1 MVNWIMKTLGL
12 DVGGTKIAA
21 AIVEKGKILAK
32 QQIQTPQEGLKSV
45 LDALESIA
53 KNLLAKHSV
62 EAVGIGLPGPINF
75 KKGAVRFT
83 ANIVGLDNAP
93 IVKPLQKRLGIKV
106 VLENDANAAGFA
118 EHKYGAAKNLNSS
131 LFITISTGIG
141 GGLYFGDTIIRG
153 ANGTAGEIGHI
164 TVMPHGPLCGCGQLG
179 CWEALA
185 SGKAVAKEASFS
197 YGQNLSTQEIF
208 ERAKAGER
216 KALMVVDNAA
226 YFTGIGLCNLQKIFD
241 PDVFVIGG
249 GMSQVGD
256 FYFNKVQA
264 YADRFNLG
272 FPKVN
277 LKVAKLGTNA
287 GVIGAAAVALL

>member
-1 MVNWIMKTLGL
+1 MKTLGL

-21 AIVEKGKILAK
+21 AVVEDGNILAK
-32 QQIQTPQEGLKSV
+32 EQIPTPQEGLESF
-45 LDALESIA
+45 LNALESLS
-53 KNLLAKHSV
+53 KQLLANHDV
-62 EAVGIGLPGPINF
+62 EAVGIGLPGPIDF
-75 KKGAVRFT
+75 AKGAVRFT
-83 ANIVGLDNAP
+83 ANIAGLDNAP
-93 IVKPLQKRLGIKV
+93 IVDLLQQRLGIKV

-141 GGLYFGDTIIRG
+141 GGLYFKDTIIRG
-153 ANGTAGEIGHI
+153 ANGTAGEIGHT

-185 SGKAVAKEASFS
+185 SGKAIAKEASFS
-197 YGQNLSTQEIF
+197 YGQTLTTQEIF

-216 KALMVVDNAA
+216 KAVMVVDNAA

-249 GMSQVGD
+249 GLSQVGA
-256 FYFNKVQA
+256 FYLDKVQS
-264 YADRFNLG
+264 YADRFNQG
-272 FPKVN
+272 FPRVNVKV
-277 LKVAKLGTNA
+277 VELGTDA